1 MIYII
6 KKDNTIQPFD
16 IEKVI
21 KAVNKSAFRAMHT
34 FTEEELDHIK
44 ESVELTAKD
53 SKNWEREKDGNGYV
67 TVPMMHNIVEKNL
80 ELIAPSVAKSYRD
93 YRDYKTSFVAILDSV
108 YKKAQAIMY
117 VGDKENANSDS
128 TLVSTKRSLI
138 FGQLNKELY
147 QKFQLTTKMLQACR
161 DGYIY
166 IHDMSSRRDCFNC
179 FRRDTRFI
187 TSVGVKSFY
196 DFCDGDEVV
205 VLTHLGNWKKAVVHK
220 YGHQKI
226 QKVTFV
232 QNVDAK
238 SRKHEVF
245 VTENHRWILQDSS
258 ETTSLNIGDKLIP
271 MPNISDFNWEDLS
284 LKEKK
289 LWCKGFAQ
297 GDGSICEREISDYV
311 IIRLCGE
318 KLIRYKQ
325 RFIDCGYTV
334 TEPECYKGD
343 GFVYL
348 VDNTNKDVPFF
359 ELNCENIKYYM
370 SGLLCAD
377 GHRRITES
385 PLSEFKAIQVTGK
398 LNKHMNDMLHMAG
411 YFVTSTK
418 DLTNQKTN
426 YGIRTKKTVKY
437 NFTTDQ
443 QHRGNWRV
451 ESIEPAVLNPKA
463 EVWCLE
469 VEDDHSFVLEGGIPT
484 GNCCLFDVKRVLE
497 GGFESGN
504 IWYNEPKSVDTACD
518 VIGDVILSAASQQY
532 GGFTVVRID
541 EILSKYAHMSFNN
554 YKKKYYKSKL
564 KAFMQLM
571 GYTSEDEVYQNFK
584 SELEKQA
591 EEEAFIDVRRD
602 LEQGFQGLEI
612 KLNTVAS
619 SRGDYPFTT
628 FTIGAS
634 TEKFAALAAEVC
646 LEVRKNGQGAPGKK
660 KCVLFPK
667 LVFTY
672 TDELHGEGKELE
684 WLFEKALDCSLK
696 AMYPD
701 YLSLDGETTVSKM
714 YHTYGEIIAPINYL
728 VAYNSDIIREV
739 A

>member
-179 FRRDTRFI
+179 
-187 TSVGVKSFY
+187 
-196 DFCDGDEVV
+196 
-205 VLTHLGNWKKAVVHK
+205 
-220 YGHQKI
+220 
-226 QKVTFV
+226 
-232 QNVDAK
+232 
-238 SRKHEVF
+238 
-245 VTENHRWILQDSS
+245 
-258 ETTSLNIGDKLIP
+258 
-271 MPNISDFNWEDLS
+271 
-284 LKEKK
+284 
-289 LWCKGFAQ
+289 
-297 GDGSICEREISDYV
+297 
-311 IIRLCGE
+311 
-318 KLIRYKQ
+318 
-325 RFIDCGYTV
+325 
-334 TEPECYKGD
+334 
-343 GFVYL
+343 
-348 VDNTNKDVPFF
+348 
-359 ELNCENIKYYM
+359 
-370 SGLLCAD
+370 
-377 GHRRITES
+377 
-385 PLSEFKAIQVTGK
+385 
-398 LNKHMNDMLHMAG
+398 
-411 YFVTSTK
+411 
-418 DLTNQKTN
+418 
-426 YGIRTKKTVKY
+426 
-437 NFTTDQ
+437 
-443 QHRGNWRV
+443 
-451 ESIEPAVLNPKA
+451 
-463 EVWCLE
+463 
-469 VEDDHSFVLEGGIPT
+469 
-484 GNCCLFDVKRVLE
+484 CLFDVKRVLE

-554 YKKKYYKSKL
+554 YKEKYYKSKL

-571 GYTSEDEVYQNFK
+571 RYTSEDEVYQNFK